1 MNPPEQ
7 VFAAYP
13 QLDRPCA
20 IPITRGLINE
30 TFLVAEG
37 AAQDSAQ
44 ARFILQ
50 RVNPIFAPGIH
61 ENIQAVTAHLA
72 DKGIETPRLIP
83 TSDGR
88 LFLDLEDAGRWRLM
102 TRIAG
107 ESFDRVVSKEQARV
121 AGALVAR
128 FHGALE
134 DLDHEFQPLGI
145 DLHDTPGHLANLQ
158 RALRECD
165 PHPLHADVKLLAGHI
180 ATAFGA
186 WEDLRDLPLRPA
198 HGDLKFNNILFR
210 GEEEPVALIDLDTLS
225 PLPLHLEL
233 GDAWRSWCNRGGEDE
248 ADVHLDLE
256 IFESSL
262 AGYLGALPFS
272 LSAEERRSLAF
283 GIERLSLELAMRFA
297 ADALQESYFGWDAER
312 FERAGAH
319 NLQRARCQWRLY
331 EQALATRAQRLALL
345 SG

>member
-1 MNPPEQ
+1 MNLPEQ

-13 QLDRPCA
+13 QLDRPHA

-30 TFLVAEG
+30 TFFVTEG
-37 AAQDSAQ
+37 AAQDPEQ

-50 RVNPIFAPGIH
+50 RVNPIFAPGVH
-61 ENIQAVTAHLA
+61 ENIQAVTAHLT

-83 TSDGR
+83 TNDGR
-88 LFLDLEDAGRWRLM
+88 LFLDLEDAGRWRLI

-107 ESFDRVVSKEQARV
+107 ESFDRVASKEQARA

-128 FHGALE
+128 FHGALAG
-134 DLDHEFQPLGI
+134 QI
-145 DLHDTPGHLANLQ
+145 
-158 RALRECD
+158 RA
-165 PHPLHADVKLLAGHI
+165 
-180 ATAFGA
+180 AFDA
-186 WEDLRDLPLRPA
+186 WEDLGDLPLRPA

-225 PLPLHLEL
+225 ALPLHIEL

-248 ADVHLDLE
+248 ADVQLDLD

-272 LSAEERRSLAF
+272 LGTEERRSLAF
-283 GIERLSLELAMRFA
+283 GIERLSLELATRFA
-297 ADALQESYFGWDAER
+297 ADALQESYFSWDAER

-319 NLQRARCQWRLY
+319 NLQRARCQWSLY
-331 EQALATRAQRLALL
+331 EQALATRAQRLSLL
-345 SG
+345 AG